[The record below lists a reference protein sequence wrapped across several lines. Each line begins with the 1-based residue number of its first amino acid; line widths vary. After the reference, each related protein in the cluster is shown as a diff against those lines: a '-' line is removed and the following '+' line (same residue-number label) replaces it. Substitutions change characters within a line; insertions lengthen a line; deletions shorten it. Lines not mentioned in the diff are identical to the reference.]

1 MKYITYLCSIF
12 LTIESAFGAAPSNQ
26 ANTFKASNI
35 KPWLFNFTFNAA
47 SGGAD
52 AYLVVI
58 NTNINNDVPVNGKVY
73 KTGQA
78 LGANKVAYVG
88 GIKTI
93 EIKPCAAATKY
104 YVKIFAFNNIS
115 NPEYNLVN
123 PLFDSVVTAG
133 SNMGNYYGNISPA
146 SSSFV
151 SDLTA
156 LINNHTFRTY
166 DDYEKILVPT
176 FYERDTVI
184 NDTAKKVVQCEYSNE
199 FKIYLPPFDFA
210 NNSINYSREH
220 VLPKNWMNKRGIPNG
235 DLIYYPEGADYHN
248 LLLTRTNNVNSTRSD
263 NPYGKVSS
271 ITSSYLQCK
280 YGKNTSNVNVF
291 EPKQDIKGNGSRCMM
306 YEMICYNNT
315 LGNWGLSN
323 LGGKAPSQNQDLLKE
338 WHKIDEVDNYE
349 IARHE
354 LIYSLQNNRNPFID
368 HPEWADCIDFSNI
381 SSLKCASAI
390 FKDKTMPVDFIVRC
404 TQEGISIKF
413 TATEN
418 FEATL
423 VLYNLLGQPLFQKK
437 IFLFIGENH
446 IACSTTNSV
455 DGISLMQLQGKDFTL
470 TQPIKLI
477 AY

>member
-1 MKYITYLCSIF
+1 MKYFIYLCSIV
-12 LTIESAFGAAPSNQ
+12 LAIESTYGAAPTTQ
-26 ANTFKASNI
+26 ATTFKASNI

-47 SGGAD
+47 PGGAD
-52 AYLVVI
+52 AYLVLI
-58 NTNINNDVPVNGKVY
+58 NTSNNFSVPANGKAY
-73 KTGQA
+73 KIGQA

-88 GIKTI
+88 GVKTI

-104 YVKIFAFNNIS
+104 YVKIFAYNNIT
-115 NPEYNLVN
+115 NPEYNVLN
-123 PLFDSVVTAG
+123 PLYDSVVTAG
-133 SNMGNYYGNISPA
+133 SSMGNYYGNISPA
-146 SSSFV
+146 SSSFI

-166 DDYEKILVPT
+166 DDYEKIIVPT

-184 NDTAKKVVQCEYSNE
+184 SDTAKKVVQCEYSNE
-199 FKIYLPPFDFA
+199 LKIYMPPFDFA

-271 ITSSYLQCK
+271 ITSTYLQCK
-280 YGKNTSNVNVF
+280 YGKNTSNINVF

-315 LGNWGLSN
+315 LGNWGLNN

-338 WHKIDEVDNYE
+338 WHKSDEVDNYE

-354 LIYSLQNNRNPFID
+354 LIYSMQNNRNPFID
-368 HPEWADCIDFSNI
+368 HPEWADCIDFTTI
-381 SSLKCASAI
+381 ASLKCASAI
-390 FKDKTMPVDFIVRC
+390 TSNQLIPVDFII
-404 TQEGISIKF
+404 TQTNIGLKIKY

-418 FEATL
+418 FRASFRL
-423 VLYNLLGQPLFQKK
+423 FNFLGQPILEKTVLLQ
-437 IFLFIGENH
+437 IGENNFD
-446 IACSTTNSV
+446 IPIDLETKEIILIQV
-455 DGISLMQLQGKDFTL
+455 QGSDFL
-470 TQPIKLI
+470 LAKPLKLGF
-477 AY
+477 